1 LVLGLGNPGA
11 RYRLTRHNAGFWVV
25 DYLSEA
31 LQIPVKRTFLKPYQL
46 GMKRVNGPLLALA
59 KPLTYMNRSGQVIEP
74 LLKKTAFPLSSLLVV
89 CDTLDLPPGI
99 IRLRRRGSSAGHN
112 GLKSI
117 IAALQTEEFM
127 RLYIGIGRPPTSGGS
142 VVEHV
147 LGEPT
152 DIEQSLLK
160 EAIERSGQAILR
172 ILDQG
177 PEAVMNEINR
187 K

>member
-1 LVLGLGNPGA
+1 
-11 RYRLTRHNAGFWVV
+11 
-25 DYLSEA
+25 
-31 LQIPVKRTFLKPYQL
+31 
-46 GMKRVNGPLLALA
+46 M
-59 KPLTYMNRSGQVIEP
+59 
-74 LLKKTAFPLSSLLVV
+74 
-89 CDTLDLPPGI
+89 
-99 IRLRRRGSSAGHN
+99 
-112 GLKSI
+112 KSI

-127 RLYIGIGRPPTSGGS
+127 RLYIGIGRPPNSGGS

-147 LGEPT
+147 LGEPM